1 MKIFFTIILSFLLLN
16 LAFAQQNISVNGTIT
31 DQITS
36 EKLIGVS
43 IKEKNTPS
51 NGTTSDINGK
61 FTLTVSSAKAILIFS
76 YIGFTTKEVALN
88 GKTEVEVSL
97 TPGLLLSETVVT
109 ALGLERESKSLG
121 YNVQQIQAKE
131 ISEVK
136 SVNFLDNITAK
147 VAGVTI
153 TQGASGVG
161 SSSKIVIRGESSF
174 ANNNPL
180 FVVDG
185 IPINNSSIIPRTV
198 ETPSSFQAIDFGN
211 GAMDI
216 NPDDIASVSV
226 LKGAA
231 AAALYGS
238 RAANGV
244 IIINTKD
251 GSDNKGYG
259 VSFNSTTTIESPF
272 KLPEFQ
278 NTYGQGN
285 GGQFAFKNGLGGG
298 INDVL
303 TYSYGP
309 KLNQGTLIAQYDSPV
324 TLPNG
329 TVLRGGDVAAYSGNA
344 ITPTPF
350 ISHPN
355 NLKGFYETGKTFIN
369 NLAFSGKYDKG
380 NYRLSYT
387 DLNSQSIIPGS
398 NYLRKN
404 VSTNLNFKPVERLNF
419 KSTIIYQNAKSDNR
433 PSSGYGSENLQY
445 GLVAWLP
452 RSLDIEPLKNY
463 WQTGLVGLKNYSYN
477 YAYFDNPY
485 FILKENRNEL
495 SRDRIFG
502 NIALKYDLLPNLFVQ
517 LRSGMDYSND
527 ARRLLR
533 NYSTNRFKNGAY
545 SEHNVLFREVNTDV
559 LLNYQ
564 RKITDFGLDLSL
576 GGNQMNQ
583 NFKSNQTQTSALAQP
598 GLFTLANAATP
609 LEIFTFASKK
619 RINSIYGIAK
629 FSFKDYLFV
638 DVTGRNDWSSAL
650 ATPQSTKN
658 TSFFYPSVSGSFV
671 ISELVKIPK
680 VSFIKLRASY
690 AQIGSDTDPYQTA
703 GAFVSATPYNSAPS
717 LSDQNIIANPNLL
730 PEQTKS
736 VELGADIRFFGD
748 RLGIDATYYN
758 ALTENQILS
767 LPVSIATGYAQRVA
781 NGGAVRSKGIEL
793 ILTTIPVLSKS
804 FRWNSTLNFSR
815 NISRIESL
823 PDGAKRLTLA
833 YARVYDSPNQTVYYI
848 AEEGGKVGDLWGTGY
863 QKNADGK
870 FIVNSSGNLIAD
882 NTLKKLG
889 NYNPDFMMGFS
900 NSFTYKKFD
909 FGFLFDWRQGGILVS
924 RTLALAGVAGQ
935 LKETEYRPD
944 AGLIFDAVVNT
955 GTSTNPVYVKNTK
968 AISPESYY
976 RQYYDRN
983 HEENSVYN
991 DSYLKLR
998 QFNLGYALDKTA
1010 LANTFLKNVQSVK
1023 LSFIGKNLFAISKIP
1038 HFDPEQL
1045 ALQGNKFLNG
1055 VEDMS
1060 YPTSRSFGLSLGVN
1074 F

>member
-1 MKIFFTIILSFLLLN
+1 MKSIFTIAFSFLLLN
-16 LAFAQQNISVNGTIT
+16 FAFAQTRVIGSIT
-31 DQITS
+31 DQITG

-43 IKEKNTPS
+43 VKEKNTANGAAS
-51 NGTTSDINGK
+51 NVDGK
-61 FTLTVSSAKAILIFS
+61 FSLTVNSKNAILVFS
-76 YIGFTTKEVALN
+76 YIGFTTKELALN
-88 GKTEVEVSL
+88 GQLDLSVSL
-97 TPGLLLSETVVT
+97 SPGLILNETVVT
-109 ALGLERESKSLG
+109 ALGLERDTKSLG

-180 FVVDG
+180 FIVDG
-185 IPINNSSIIPRTV
+185 IPINNNQIVPRSV
-198 ETPSSFQAIDFGN
+198 EAPSSFQAIDFGN

-244 IIINTKD
+244 ILINTKD
-251 GSDNKGYG
+251 GSNSEGFG
-259 VSFNSTTTIESPF
+259 VSFNSTSSIESPF

-285 GGQFAFKNGLGGG
+285 GGNFAFKDGLGGG
-298 INDVL
+298 VNDVL

-309 KLNQGTLIAQYDSPV
+309 KLDQGTLVAQYNSPV
-324 TLPNG
+324 TLPDG
-329 TVLRGGDVAAYSGNA
+329 RIVRGGDVGLYSGIP

-355 NLKGFYETGKTFIN
+355 NLKDFYETGKTFIN

-387 DLNSQSIIPGS
+387 DLNSQSYIPGVD
-398 NYLRKN
+398 YLRKN
-404 VSTNLNFKPVERLNF
+404 VSANLNFQPVTKLNF
-419 KSTIIYQNAKSDNR
+419 KSTIIYQNAKSNNR

-445 GLVAWLP
+445 GLLAWLP
-452 RSLDIEPLKNY
+452 RSLDIEALKNY
-463 WQTGLVGLKNYSYN
+463 WQPGLEGLRNYSYN
-477 YAYFDNPY
+477 YTYFDNPY

-495 SRDRIFG
+495 NRDRIFG

-517 LRSGMDYSND
+517 LRGGMDYSNEG
-527 ARRLLR
+527 RRLLR

-545 SEHNVLFREVNTDV
+545 AEHSVFFREINTDV
-559 LLNYQ
+559 LLNYTK
-564 RKITDFGLDLSL
+564 KINDFGFDISL
-576 GGNQMNQ
+576 GANQMNQ
-583 NFKSNQTQTSALAQP
+583 QFKSNQTQTSALAQP
-598 GLFTLANAATP
+598 ALFTLANAATP

-619 RINSIYGIAK
+619 RINSAYGIAK
-629 FSFKDYLFV
+629 FSFKNYLFV
-638 DVTGRNDWSSAL
+638 DITGRNDWSSAL
-650 ATPQSTKN
+650 ATPISTKN
-658 TSFFYPSVSGSFV
+658 TSFFYPSVSGSLV
-671 ISELVKIPK
+671 LSELVKVPQ
-680 VSFIKLRASY
+680 VSFLKLRASY
-690 AQIGSDTDPYQTA
+690 AQIGNDTDPYQTA
-703 GAFVSATPYNSAPS
+703 GAFVPATPYNSSPT
-717 LSDQNIIANPNLL
+717 LSDQNIISDPNLK

-736 VELGADIRFFGD
+736 AEFGADIRFFSD

-767 LPVSIATGYAQRVA
+767 LPVSISTGYAQRVT
-781 NGGAVRSKGIEL
+781 NGGSVRSKGVEL
-793 ILTTIPVLSKS
+793 ILTGTPILSKN
-804 FRWNSTLNFSR
+804 FRWNVSANFST
-815 NISRIESL
+815 NTSTVESL
-823 PDGAKRLTLA
+823 PNGAKQLTLA

-848 AEEGGKVGDLWGTGY
+848 ATEGGKIGDIWGDGY
-863 QKNADGK
+863 VKNADGK
-870 FIVNSSGNLIAD
+870 FIVDNNGNLVAD
-882 NTLKKLG
+882 NKLKKLG
-889 NYNPDFMMGFS
+889 NYNPDFMLGFS
-900 NSFTYKKFD
+900 NSFRYKQFD
-909 FGFLFDWRQGGILVS
+909 FGFLLDWRKGGILVS

-935 LKETEYRPD
+935 LKETEYRPTE
-944 AGLIFDAVVNT
+944 GLAFNAVMNT
-955 GTSTNPVYVKNTK
+955 GTATNPVYVQNTK
-968 AISPESYY
+968 KISAESYY
-976 RQYYDRN
+976 RQFYDRN

-998 QFNLGYALDKTA
+998 QFNLGYTFSKAV
-1010 LANTFLKNVQSVK
+1010 LAKTFLKNVQSLK
-1023 LSFIGKNLFAISKIP
+1023 LSFIGKNVFAISKIP

-1045 ALQGNKFLNG
+1045 AVQGNKFLNG
-1055 VEDMS
+1055 TEDMS
-1060 YPTSRSFGLSLGVN
+1060 YPSARSFGLSLGVN

>member
-1 MKIFFTIILSFLLLN
+1 MKIFFTIIISFLLLN
-16 LAFAQQNISVNGTIT
+16 SAVAQQNIRIKGTIT
-31 DQITS
+31 DQVTG
-36 EKLIGVS
+36 EKIIGVS
-43 IKEKNTPS
+43 IKEKNIAG
-51 NGTTSDINGK
+51 NGTVSDQDGK
-61 FTLTVSSAKAILIFS
+61 FTLLVSNTNAKLIVS
-76 YIGFTTKEVALN
+76 YIGYATKEVSVTTNADLVISLN
-88 GKTEVEVSL
+88 
-97 TPGLLLSETVVT
+97 PGLLLNETVVT

-121 YNVQQIQAKE
+121 YNVQQVSAKE
-131 ISEVK
+131 ITAVK
-136 SVNFLDNITAK
+136 SVNFLDNLTAK

-161 SSSKIVIRGESSF
+161 STSKIVIRGESSF

-185 IPINNSSIIPRTV
+185 IPINNNSIIPRTV

-211 GAMDI
+211 GAMDV
-216 NPDDIASVSV
+216 NPDDIASVSI

-251 GSDNKGYG
+251 GSDSKGFG
-259 VSFNSTTTIESPF
+259 VSFNTSTTIESAF

-278 NTYGQGN
+278 NLYGQGN
-285 GGQFAFKNGLGGG
+285 GGLFAFKDGLGGG

-309 KLNQGTLIAQYDSPV
+309 RLDQGTLVAQYDSPV
-324 TLPNG
+324 TLPDG
-329 TVLRGGDVAAYSGNA
+329 RIVRGGDLALYNNLP

-350 ISHPN
+350 ISHPD
-355 NLKGFYETGKTFIN
+355 NLKNFFETGKTFTS

-387 DLNSQSIIPGS
+387 DLRSESIIPGS

-404 VSTNLNFKPVERLNF
+404 VSANLNFKPVEKLSF

-445 GLVAWLP
+445 GLLAWLP
-452 RSLDIEPLKNY
+452 RSLDLEPLKNY
-463 WQTGLVGLKNYSYN
+463 WQTGLEGLNNYSYN

-495 SRDRIFG
+495 NRDRVFG
-502 NIALKYDLLPNLFVQ
+502 NIALKYDFLPNLFVQ
-517 LRSGMDYSND
+517 LRTGMDFSND

-533 NYSTNRFKNGAY
+533 HYSTNRFKTGAY
-545 SEHNVLFREVNTDV
+545 GEQDVFFREINTDV
-559 LLNYQ
+559 LVNYSK
-564 RKITDFGLDLSL
+564 KINDFGLDLSV

-583 NFKSNQTQTSALAQP
+583 DFKSSQTQTSALAQP
-598 GLFTLANAATP
+598 ALFTLANAANP
-609 LEIFTFASKK
+609 LEIFTNTTKK
-619 RINSIYGIAK
+619 RINSVYGIAK
-629 FSFKDYLFV
+629 FSYKNYLFV

-650 ATPQSTKN
+650 ATPQSTAN
-658 TSFFYPSVSGSFV
+658 TSFFYPSVSTSFV
-671 ISELVKIPK
+671 FSELVKIPK
-680 VSFIKLRASY
+680 VSFAKLRVSY
-690 AQIGSDTDPYQTA
+690 AQIGNDTDPYQTA
-703 GAFVSATPYNSAPS
+703 GAFIPATPYNSAPT

-736 VELGADIRFFGD
+736 IELGADIRFFGD

-767 LPVSIATGYAQRVA
+767 LPVSLSTGYTQRVT
-781 NGGAVRSKGIEL
+781 NGGSVRSKGVEL
-793 ILTTIPVLSKS
+793 MVNVIPVLSKN
-804 FRWNSTLNFSR
+804 FRWNTTLNFSK
-815 NISRIESL
+815 NVAKVESL

-833 YARVYDSPNQTVYYI
+833 YARVYDSPNQSVYYI
-848 AEEGGKVGDLWGTGY
+848 AEEGGRIGDLWGTGY
-863 QKNADGK
+863 LKNSDGK

-889 NYNPDFMMGFS
+889 NYNPDFMLGFNNTFS
-900 NSFTYKKFD
+900 YKQFD

-935 LKETEYRPD
+935 LKETENRPTE
-944 AGLIFDAVVNT
+944 GLVFDAVVNT
-955 GTSTNPVYVKNTK
+955 GTTANPVYVQNTK
-968 AISPESYY
+968 AVSAESYY
-976 RQYYDRN
+976 RQFYDRN
-983 HEENSVYN
+983 HEENNTY
-991 DSYLKLR
+991 DASYLKLR
-998 QFNLGYALDKTA
+998 QFNVGYTFDKAL
-1010 LANTFLKNVQSVK
+1010 LAKTFLKNVQQLK
-1023 LSFIGKNLFAISKIP
+1023 LSFIGRNIFAISEIP
-1038 HFDPEQL
+1038 HFDPEQM

-1060 YPTSRSFGLSLGVN
+1060 YPSTRSFGLSLNVN